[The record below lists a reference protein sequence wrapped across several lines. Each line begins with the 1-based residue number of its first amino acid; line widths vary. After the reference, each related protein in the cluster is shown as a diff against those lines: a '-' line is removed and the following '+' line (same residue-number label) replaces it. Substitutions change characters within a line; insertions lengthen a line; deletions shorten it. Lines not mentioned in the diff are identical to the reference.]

1 MSLRLQ
7 RQALE
12 IFQFC
17 AMNNVTVEIE
27 WIPRSLNEYADSLS
41 RVVDFD
47 DWSVSTA
54 FFDYIASLFG
64 SFTVDRFASHYS
76 AKCARFYSKFW
87 CPSSEGVDAFSVDW
101 AGENNWLV
109 PPVYLIGRTIFH
121 LEACGAR
128 GVLVVPYR
136 SFSLS
141 RNKKINR
148 KLSGGKG

>member
-1 MSLRLQ
+1 MESTLDSSGREMLAILYALRSFKALVRGKVVKLYTDNKNASIISMKGSMSLRLQ

-76 AKCARFYSKFW
+76 HCSTQ
-87 CPSSEGVDAFSVDW
+87 SISE
-101 AGENNWLV
+101 
-109 PPVYLIGRTIFH
+109 
-121 LEACGAR
+121 
-128 GVLVVPYR
+128 
-136 SFSLS
+136 
-141 RNKKINR
+141 
-148 KLSGGKG
+148 